1 MVTRM
6 ATKVDSSHMIMIVV
20 IKAMLVVAPSN
31 IFPRIWTA
39 YPHFAYGL
47 GLVVGVV
54 LQNFVRPRLRPWQFF
69 VVLALAAVAGLVA
82 AKL

>member
-6 ATKVDSSHMIMIVV
+6 ATRADSGHMIMIVV

-31 IFPRIWTA
+31 IVPRMWTA
-39 YPHFAYGL
+39 HPQFAYGL

-54 LQNFVRPRLRPWQFF
+54 LQNFVRPRLRPWQFC
-69 VVLALAAVAGLVA
+69 VMLALAVVAGVVA